1 MRFPSPL
8 ALLVLLPSMA
18 VAQAPTDAV
27 EPADAALPDGFVLRY
42 TIERIEVR
50 GNHKTR
56 TDLILHEV
64 GLSPGDT
71 VTTDDARVERARLR
85 LLALGY
91 FLDARLSMIKG
102 ERRGSAVLVIEVE
115 ERGTIILNAVH
126 LGTSDATTL
135 WGGLDVSERNLLGR
149 GLTLGAGFVSS
160 TRPKVDGAEPALAFS
175 LRMAGPPRLH
185 GLLLS
190 GSALFSRG
198 SEFFRARGPSAE
210 PDPADF
216 VALNLRRA
224 GGVVGAGTVLSR
236 TAYLFGEARFEAVR
250 ADWPTLRDRDL
261 GQGQNQPIA
270 FLVRDGSSRLGSL
283 VLTLDLDSRSD
294 PVLPRAG
301 RHLVVSLEA
310 ATPACASQ
318 YTFVKATAQGSL
330 YFPLSVGHVIG
341 VHGLLGGLVGDAP
354 YFDRFFVGDL
364 NLLLPPRAFGIN
376 FSTQP
381 SRDFLG
387 TGVADHRYDKLAG
400 RLLVEYAV
408 PLWRRHGLFYR
419 GDAFAALGVF
429 ALTNPDDLRRQGAS
443 FGQRLPADLTA
454 DLGLRLDTYIGI
466 FTLSVA
472 NALGRLPL

>member
-1 MRFPSPL
+1 MRFPWLL
-8 ALLVLLPSMA
+8 ALLVLVPSMA
-18 VAQAPTDAV
+18 QAQPSTAPV
-27 EPADAALPDGFVLRY
+27 VADAAQPDGFVPSY

-50 GNHKTR
+50 GNRKTR
-56 TDLILHEV
+56 TDLILREAA
-64 GLSPGDT
+64 LSPGDT
-71 VTTDDARVERARLR
+71 VTADDARVERARLR

-102 ERRGSAVLVIEVE
+102 ERRGGAVLVIEVE
-115 ERGTIILNAVH
+115 ERGTIILNAIH

-160 TRPKVDGAEPALAFS
+160 TRPKVDGAKPALAFA
-175 LRMAGPPRLH
+175 LRMAGPPRVH

-190 GSALFSRG
+190 GSALFSQG
-198 SEFFRARGPSAE
+198 SEFFRTHGPSSE
-210 PDPADF
+210 PAPADF
-216 VALNLRRA
+216 VAVNLRRA
-224 GGVVGAGTVLSR
+224 GGVLGVGAAVSR
-236 TAYLFGEARFEAVR
+236 TAYLLAEGRFEAVH
-250 ADWPTLRDRDL
+250 AELPTLRDRDL
-261 GQGQNQPIA
+261 GQGQIRPIA
-270 FLVRDGSSRLGSL
+270 FLVREGSSRLGSL
-283 VLTLDLDSRSD
+283 ALTLDLDSRSD

-330 YFPLSVGHVIG
+330 YFPLSIGHVVG

-381 SRDFLG
+381 SRDLLG
-387 TGVADHRYDKLAG
+387 TSVADHRYDKLAG

-419 GDAFAALGVF
+419 GDAFAALGIF
-429 ALTNPDDLRRQGAS
+429 ALTNPDDLSRHGAS
-443 FGQRLPADLTA
+443 LGERLPADLTA
-454 DLGLRLDTYIGI
+454 DLGVRLDTYIGI

>member
-1 MRFPSPL
+1 MRFSSLL
-8 ALLVLLPSMA
+8 ALLVLLPSLA
-18 VAQAPTDAV
+18 RAQPPAEGVEPTDANSS
-27 EPADAALPDGFVLRY
+27 DGFTLRY

-56 TDLILHEV
+56 TDLILREV
-64 GLSPGDT
+64 ALSPGDT
-71 VTTDDARVERARLR
+71 VTADDARVERARLR

-102 ERRGSAVLVIEVE
+102 ERRGSAVLIIEVE
-115 ERGTIILNAVH
+115 ERGTIILNAIH
-126 LGTSDATTL
+126 LGTSEATTL

-175 LRMAGPPRLH
+175 LRMAGPPKLQ
-185 GLLLS
+185 GLLFS

-198 SEFFRARGPSAE
+198 SEFFRAHGASDQ

-216 VALNLRRA
+216 VAVNARRA
-224 GGVVGAGTVLSR
+224 GGIVGVGTVLSR
-236 TAYLFGEARFEAVR
+236 TAYLLGEGRFEAVR
-250 ADWPTLRDRDL
+250 ADWPALQMRDL
-261 GQGQNQPIA
+261 GQGQSQPIA
-270 FLVRDGSSRLGSL
+270 FLVREGSSRLGSL
-283 VLTLDLDSRSD
+283 ALTLDLDSRSD

-330 YFPLSVGHVIG
+330 YFPLRVGHVFG

-400 RLLVEYAV
+400 RLLLEYAV

-419 GDAFAALGVF
+419 GDAFAALGIF
-429 ALTNPDDLRRQGAS
+429 ALTNPDDLRREGAS
-443 FGQRLPADLTA
+443 LGQRIPADLTA

>member
-1 MRFPSPL
+1 MRSPTL
-8 ALLVLLPSMA
+8 FALLVLLPS
-18 VAQAPTDAV
+18 VAQAQLS
-27 EPADAALPDGFVLRY
+27 PAPVGSGAAQPDEFAPSY

-56 TDLILHEV
+56 TDLILREV
-64 GLSPGDT
+64 ALSPGDT
-71 VTTDDARVERARLR
+71 VTADDARVERARLH
-85 LLALGY
+85 LLTLGY

-102 ERRGSAVLVIEVE
+102 ERRGGAVLVIEVE
-115 ERGTIILNAVH
+115 ERGTIILNAVY
-126 LGTSDATTL
+126 LGTSEATNV

-160 TRPKVDGAEPALAFS
+160 TRPQVEGAKPALAFA
-175 LRMAGPPRLH
+175 LRMAGPPRPR

-190 GSALFSRG
+190 GSALFSQG
-198 SEFFRARGPSAE
+198 SEFFRARGPASE
-210 PDPADF
+210 PAPADF
-216 VALNLRRA
+216 VAVNLRRA
-224 GGVVGAGTVLSR
+224 GGVLGVGAVLSR
-236 TAYLFGEARFEAVR
+236 TAYLSAEGRFEAVH
-250 ADWPTLRDRDL
+250 AELPTLLDRDL
-261 GQGQNQPIA
+261 GQGQSQPIA
-270 FLVRDGSSRLGSL
+270 FLVREGSSRLGSL
-283 VLTLDLDSRSD
+283 ALTLDFDSRSD

-301 RHLVVSLEA
+301 RHLVLSVEA

-318 YTFVKATAQGSL
+318 YTFVKVTAQGSL
-330 YFPLSVGHVIG
+330 YFPLSVGHVFG

-364 NLLLPPRAFGIN
+364 NLLLPPRAFGVN

-387 TGVADHRYDKLAG
+387 TAVADHRYDKLAG

-419 GDAFAALGVF
+419 GDAFAAFGIF
-429 ALTNPDDLRRQGAS
+429 ALTDPDDVSRHGAS
-443 FGQRLPADLTA
+443 LGQRLPADLTA

>member
-1 MRFPSPL
+1 MRFPSLL

-18 VAQAPTDAV
+18 RAQP
-27 EPADAALPDGFVLRY
+27 PATSVDPAEVQPDGFVPSY

-56 TDLILHEV
+56 TELILREIA
-64 GLSPGDT
+64 LSPGDT
-71 VTTDDARVERARLR
+71 LAADDARVERARLR

-102 ERRGSAVLVIEVE
+102 ERRGGAVLVIEVE
-115 ERGTIILNAVH
+115 ERGTIILNAMH

-160 TRPKVDGAEPALAFS
+160 TRPKVDGAKPALAFA
-175 LRMAGPPRLH
+175 LRMAGPPRMH

-190 GSALFSRG
+190 GSALFSQG
-198 SEFFRARGPSAE
+198 SEFFRAHGPAPE
-210 PDPADF
+210 PAPADF
-216 VALNLRRA
+216 VAVNLRRA
-224 GGVVGAGTVLSR
+224 GGVLGVGAVLSR
-236 TAYLFGEARFEAVR
+236 TAYLSAEGRFEALHAGLPV
-250 ADWPTLRDRDL
+250 LRDRDL
-261 GQGQNQPIA
+261 GQGRTQPLA
-270 FLVRDGSSRLGSL
+270 FLVREGSSRLGSL
-283 VLTLDLDSRSD
+283 ALTLDFDSRSD

-301 RHLVVSLEA
+301 RHLVVSVEA

-318 YTFVKATAQGSL
+318 YTFVKVTAQGSL
-330 YFPLSVGHVIG
+330 YFPLSIGHVLG
-341 VHGLLGGLVGDAP
+341 VHGLLGGLAGDAP

-381 SRDFLG
+381 SRDLLG
-387 TGVADHRYDKLAG
+387 TSVADHRYDKLAG

-429 ALTNPDDLRRQGAS
+429 ALTNPDDVSRHGAS
-443 FGQRLPADLTA
+443 LGQRLPADLTA

>member
-1 MRFPSPL
+1 M
-8 ALLVLLPSMA
+8 
-18 VAQAPTDAV
+18 
-27 EPADAALPDGFVLRY
+27 
-42 TIERIEVR
+42 R
-50 GNHKTR
+50 GNRKTR

-64 GLSPGDT
+64 ALSPGDT
-71 VTTDDARVERARLR
+71 VSADDARVERARLR

-102 ERRGSAVLVIEVE
+102 ERRGGAVLVIEVE

-126 LGTSDATTL
+126 LGTSEATDV
-135 WGGLDVSERNLLGR
+135 WGGLDVSERNFLGR

-160 TRPKVDGAEPALAFS
+160 TRPNVEGAEPALAFS

-185 GLLLS
+185 SVQLS

-198 SEFFRARGPSAE
+198 SEFFRARGASAQ

-224 GGVVGAGTVLSR
+224 GGVLGVGAALSR
-236 TAYLFGEARFEAVR
+236 TAYLLGEGRFEAVH

-261 GQGQNQPIA
+261 GQGQSEPIA
-270 FLVRDGSSRLGSL
+270 FLVREGSSRLGSL
-283 VLTLDLDSRSD
+283 ALTLDLDSRSD

-301 RHLVVSLEA
+301 QHLVVSSGSGYARLAPSTPSSKQPRRARSTSPCPWAMSSGCTACWA
-310 ATPACASQ
+310 ACWETHRTSIVSSSAISTYCC
-318 YTFVKATAQGSL
+318 
-330 YFPLSVGHVIG
+330 
-341 VHGLLGGLVGDAP
+341 
-354 YFDRFFVGDL
+354 
-364 NLLLPPRAFGIN
+364 PRALMASI
-376 FSTQP
+376 SRP
-381 SRDFLG
+381 SLRA
-387 TGVADHRYDKLAG
+387 TSSAPSVADHRYDKLAG
-400 RLLVEYAV
+400 RLLLEYAV

-419 GDAFAALGVF
+419 GDAFAALGIF
-429 ALTNPDDLRRQGAS
+429 ALTNPDDLRQPGAS
-443 FGQRLPADLTA
+443 LGQRIPADLTA

>member
-1 MRFPSPL
+1 MRFTSL
-8 ALLVLLPSMA
+8 AALLILLPSLA
-18 VAQAPTDAV
+18 RAQILNSEN
-27 EPADAALPDGFVLRY
+27 EPIAAMPDGFGLHY

-56 TDLILHEV
+56 TELILREV
-64 GLSPGDT
+64 VLAPGDT
-71 VTTDDARVERARLR
+71 VTADDARVERARLR

-91 FLDARLSMIKG
+91 FVDVRLSMIKG
-102 ERRGSAVLVIEVE
+102 ERRGFAVLVIEVE
-115 ERGTIILNAVH
+115 ERGTIILNAIH
-126 LGTSDATTL
+126 LGTSEATSL
-135 WGGLDVSERNLLGR
+135 WGGLDVAERNFLGR
-149 GLTLGAGFVSS
+149 GLSLGAGFVSS
-160 TRPKVDGAEPALAFS
+160 TRPKVDGAEPALGLS

-198 SEFFRARGPSAE
+198 SEFFRSQGAASE

-216 VALNLRRA
+216 VAVNVRRA
-224 GGVVGAGTVLSR
+224 GGVLGAGAVLSR
-236 TAYLFGEARFEAVR
+236 TAYLLAEGRFEMVR
-250 ADWPTLRDRDL
+250 AEWPTLRDRDL
-261 GQGQNQPIA
+261 GQGASQPIA
-270 FLVRDGSSRLGSL
+270 FLVREGSSRLGSL
-283 VLTLDLDSRSD
+283 ALTLDLDSRTD

-318 YTFVKATAQGSL
+318 YTYLKATAQGSL
-330 YFPLSVGHVIG
+330 YFPLGIGHIIG
-341 VHGLLGGLVGDAP
+341 VHGLLGGLLGDAP

-364 NLLLPPRAFGIN
+364 NLLLPPRAYGIN

-381 SRDFLG
+381 SRNFLG
-387 TGVADHRYDKLAG
+387 TAVADHRYDKLAG
-400 RLLVEYAV
+400 RLLIEYAV
-408 PLWRRHGLFYR
+408 PLWRRHSLLYR
-419 GDAFAALGVF
+419 GDAFVAFGVF
-429 ALTNPDDLRRQGAS
+429 ALTNPDDLGRSGAS
-443 FGQRLPADLTA
+443 PGQRLPADLTA

>member
-1 MRFPSPL
+1 MRFRSLL
-8 ALLVLLPSMA
+8 ALLALLPSLA
-18 VAQAPTDAV
+18 RAQPSTEAIAP
-27 EPADAALPDGFVLRY
+27 AAPDGFTLRY

-50 GNHKTR
+50 GNRKTR
-56 TDLILHEV
+56 TELILHEV
-64 GLSPGDT
+64 ALSPGDT
-71 VTTDDARVERARLR
+71 VTADDARVELARLR

-115 ERGTIILNAVH
+115 ERGTIILNAIH

-149 GLTLGAGFVSS
+149 GLSLGAGFVSS
-160 TRPKVDGAEPALAFS
+160 TRPRVAGSEPGLAFS

-190 GSALFSRG
+190 GSAIFSQG
-198 SEFFRARGPSAE
+198 SEFFRASGAADQPNPS
-210 PDPADF
+210 DF
-216 VALNLRRA
+216 VALNVRRV
-224 GGVVGAGTVLSR
+224 GGVVGVGAVLSR
-236 TAYLFGEARFEAVR
+236 TAFLLGEGRFEAIR
-250 ADWPTLRDRDL
+250 AEWPTLRDRDL
-261 GQGQNQPIA
+261 GQGQSQPIV
-270 FLVRDGSSRLGSL
+270 FPVRDGTSRLGTL
-283 VLTLDLDSRSD
+283 ALTLDLDSRSD

-301 RHLVVSLEA
+301 GHLVLSVEG

-318 YTFVKATAQGSL
+318 YTFIKTTAQGSL
-330 YFPLSVGHVIG
+330 YFPLPVGHVIG
-341 VHGLLGGLVGDAP
+341 VHGLLGDVVGDAP

-364 NLLLPPRAFGIN
+364 NLLLPPRAYGIN

-381 SRDFLG
+381 SRNFLG
-387 TGVADHRYDKLAG
+387 TRVADHRYDKLAG
-400 RLLVEYAV
+400 RLLVEYAM
-408 PLWRRHGLFYR
+408 PLWRRHGLLYR
-419 GDAFAALGVF
+419 GDAFAAFGVF
-429 ALTNPDDLRRQGAS
+429 AVTNPDDLRRAGAS
-443 FGQRLPADLTA
+443 LGQRIPADLTA

>member
-1 MRFPSPL
+1 MRSPSLL
-8 ALLVLLPSMA
+8 ALLFLLPSL
-18 VAQAPTDAV
+18 AQAQPSADKP
-27 EPADAALPDGFVLRY
+27 PATLSDGFTLRY

-50 GNHKTR
+50 GNRKTR

-64 GLSPGDT
+64 ALAPGDT
-71 VTTDDARVERARLR
+71 VTADDARVERARLR

-102 ERRGSAVLVIEVE
+102 ERRGGAVLVIEVE
-115 ERGTIILNAVH
+115 ERGTIILNAIY

-135 WGGLDVSERNLLGR
+135 WGGLDASERNFLGR
-149 GLTLGAGFVSS
+149 GLSLGAGFVSS
-160 TRPKVDGAEPALAFS
+160 TRPQVDGAEPALAFS

-185 GLLLS
+185 SLQLS

-198 SEFFRARGPSAE
+198 SEFFRTRGASAE

-216 VALNLRRA
+216 VALNVRRA
-224 GGVVGAGTVLSR
+224 GGILGVGAVLSR
-236 TAYLFGEARFEAVR
+236 TAYLLGEVRFEAVH
-250 ADWPTLRDRDL
+250 ADWPDVQVRDL
-261 GQGQNQPIA
+261 GQGQSEPIV
-270 FLVRDGSSRLGSL
+270 FPVRNGASRLGSL
-283 VLTLDLDSRSD
+283 ALTLDLDSRSD

-301 RHLVVSLEA
+301 GHLVLSVEA

-318 YTFVKATAQGSL
+318 YTFLKATAQGSL

-341 VHGLLGGLVGDAP
+341 VHGLLGWVVGDAP

-364 NLLLPPRAFGIN
+364 NLLLPPRALGIN

-381 SRDFLG
+381 SRNFLG

-408 PLWRRHGLFYR
+408 PLWRRHRIFYR
-419 GDAFAALGVF
+419 GDAFAALGIF

-443 FGQRLPADLTA
+443 LGQRIPTDLTA

>member
-1 MRFPSPL
+1 MRFPSLL
-8 ALLVLLPSMA
+8 ALFALLPS
-18 VAQAPTDAV
+18 VAQAQPPLEGI
-27 EPADAALPDGFVLRY
+27 EPLGANSSDGFTLRY

-50 GNHKTR
+50 GSHKTR
-56 TDLILHEV
+56 TDLILREV
-64 GLSPGDT
+64 ALSPGDT
-71 VTTDDARVERARLR
+71 VTADDTRVERARLR

-91 FLDARLSMIKG
+91 FLDARLFMIKG
-102 ERRGSAVLVIEVE
+102 ERRGGAVLVIKVE

-126 LGTSDATTL
+126 LGTSEATTL

-185 GLLLS
+185 GLLFS
-190 GSALFSRG
+190 GSALFSQG
-198 SEFFRARGPSAE
+198 SEFFRARGASDQPA
-210 PDPADF
+210 PADF
-216 VALNLRRA
+216 VALNVRRA

-236 TAYLFGEARFEAVR
+236 TAYLLAEGRFEAVR
-250 ADWPTLRDRDL
+250 ADLPTLRERDL
-261 GQGQNQPIA
+261 GQGQSEPIA
-270 FLVRDGSSRLGSL
+270 FLAREGSSRLGSL
-283 VLTLDLDSRSD
+283 ALTLDLDSRSD

-301 RHLVVSLEA
+301 QHLVVSLEA
-310 ATPACASQ
+310 ATPACGSQ

-330 YFPLSVGHVIG
+330 YFPLSVGHVFA
-341 VHGLLGGLVGDAP
+341 VHGLLGGVVGDAP

-364 NLLLPPRAFGIN
+364 NLLLPPRAYGIN

-381 SRDFLG
+381 SPNLLG

-400 RLLVEYAV
+400 RLLLEYAV
-408 PLWRRHGLFYR
+408 PLWHRHGLFYR
-419 GDAFAALGVF
+419 GDAFAALGIF
-429 ALTNPDDLRRQGAS
+429 ALTNPDDLRQPGAS
-443 FGQRLPADLTA
+443 LGQRLPADLTA

>member
-1 MRFPSPL
+1 MRFPWLPALL
-8 ALLVLLPSMA
+8 ALLPSL
-18 VAQAPTDAV
+18 AQAQPPPEKI
-27 EPADAALPDGFVLRY
+27 EPSATLPDGFTLRY
-42 TIERIEVR
+42 RIERIEVR
-50 GNHKTR
+50 GNRKTR
-56 TDLILHEV
+56 TDFILREV
-64 GLSPGDT
+64 ALSPGDT
-71 VTTDDARVERARLR
+71 VTADDARVDRARLR

-91 FLDARLSMIKG
+91 FLDARLSMVKG
-102 ERRGSAVLVIEVE
+102 ERRGDVVLVIEVE
-115 ERGTIILNAVH
+115 ERGTIILNAIH

-160 TRPKVDGAEPALAFS
+160 TRPKVDGATPALAFS

-198 SEFFRARGPSAE
+198 SEFLRAIGATDR
-210 PDPADF
+210 PDPSDF
-216 VALNLRRA
+216 VALNVRRV
-224 GGVVGAGTVLSR
+224 GGVLGAGAVLSR
-236 TAYLFGEARFEAVR
+236 TAFLLGEGRFETVR
-250 ADWPTLRDRDL
+250 AEWPTLRDRDL
-261 GQGQNQPIA
+261 GQGQSQPIA
-270 FLVRDGSSRLGSL
+270 FLVRAGSSRLGSL
-283 VLTLDLDSRSD
+283 ALTLDLDSRSD

-301 RHLVVSLEA
+301 RHMVLSVEG

-318 YTFVKATAQGSL
+318 YTFLKATAQGSL
-330 YFPLSVGHVIG
+330 YFPLRVGHVIG
-341 VHGLLGGLVGDAP
+341 VHGLLGGVVGDAP

-364 NLLLPPRAFGIN
+364 NLLLPPRAYGIN

-381 SRDFLG
+381 SRNFFG
-387 TGVADHRYDKLAG
+387 TSVADHRYDKLAG

-419 GDAFAALGVF
+419 GDVFAALGVF
-429 ALTNPDDLRRQGAS
+429 ALTNPDDLRREGAS
-443 FGQRLPADLTA
+443 LGQRIPADLTA

-472 NALGRLPL
+472 NAIGRLPL

>member
-1 MRFPSPL
+1 
-8 ALLVLLPSMA
+8 
-18 VAQAPTDAV
+18 
-27 EPADAALPDGFVLRY
+27 
-42 TIERIEVR
+42 VR

-56 TDLILHEV
+56 TDLILREV
-64 GLSPGDT
+64 ALSPGDT
-71 VTTDDARVERARLR
+71 VTADDARVERARLR

-102 ERRGSAVLVIEVE
+102 ERRGSAVLIIEVE
-115 ERGTIILNAVH
+115 ERGTIILNAIH
-126 LGTSDATTL
+126 LGTSEATTL

-175 LRMAGPPRLH
+175 LRMAGPPKLQ
-185 GLLLS
+185 GLLFS

-198 SEFFRARGPSAE
+198 SEFFRAHGASDQ

-216 VALNLRRA
+216 VAVNARRA
-224 GGVVGAGTVLSR
+224 GGIVGVGTVLSR
-236 TAYLFGEARFEAVR
+236 TAYLLGEGRFEAVR
-250 ADWPTLRDRDL
+250 ADWPALQMRDL
-261 GQGQNQPIA
+261 GQGQSQPIA
-270 FLVRDGSSRLGSL
+270 FLVREGSSRLGSL
-283 VLTLDLDSRSD
+283 ALTLDLDSRSD

-330 YFPLSVGHVIG
+330 YFPLRVGHVFG

-400 RLLVEYAV
+400 RLLLEYAV

-419 GDAFAALGVF
+419 GDAFAALGIF
-429 ALTNPDDLRRQGAS
+429 ALTNPDDLRREGAS
-443 FGQRLPADLTA
+443 LGQRIPADLTA

>member
-1 MRFPSPL
+1 MRIPTLF
-8 ALLVLLPSMA
+8 ALLVLLPSLA
-18 VAQAPTDAV
+18 RAQPSAAPLGSDAT
-27 EPADAALPDGFVLRY
+27 ESDDFVPSY

-56 TDLILHEV
+56 TDLILREV
-64 GLSPGDT
+64 ALSPGDR
-71 VTTDDARVERARLR
+71 VTADDARVERARLH
-85 LLALGY
+85 LLTLGY

-102 ERRGSAVLVIEVE
+102 ERRGGAVLVIEVE
-115 ERGTIILNAVH
+115 ERGTVILNAVP
-126 LGTSDATTL
+126 LGTSEATNV

-160 TRPKVDGAEPALAFS
+160 TRPKVDGAEPALAFA

-190 GSALFSRG
+190 GSALFSQG
-198 SEFFRARGPSAE
+198 SEFFRARGPASE
-210 PDPADF
+210 PAPADF
-216 VALNLRRA
+216 VAVNLRRA
-224 GGVVGAGTVLSR
+224 GGVLGVGAVLSR
-236 TAYLFGEARFEAVR
+236 TAYLAAEGRFEAVH
-250 ADWPTLRDRDL
+250 AELPTLRDRDL
-261 GQGQNQPIA
+261 GQGQSQPIA
-270 FLVRDGSSRLGSL
+270 FQVRDGSSRLGSL
-283 VLTLDLDSRSD
+283 ALTLDLDSRSD

-301 RHLVVSLEA
+301 RHLVLSVEA

-318 YTFVKATAQGSL
+318 YTFVKVTAQGSL
-330 YFPLSVGHVIG
+330 YFPLSIGHIFG

-387 TGVADHRYDKLAG
+387 SNVADHRYGKLAG

-408 PLWRRHGLFYR
+408 PLWHRHGLFYR
-419 GDAFAALGVF
+419 GDAFAAFGIF
-429 ALTNPDDLRRQGAS
+429 ALTDPDDLGRHGAS
-443 FGQRLPADLTA
+443 LGQRLPADLTA
-454 DLGLRLDTYIGI
+454 DLGVRLDTYIGI